1 MIKRSLQEIQ
11 SEIQSHKEEIRALEK
26 EVQDFRSACP
36 HPVQFQKVV
45 KKATDDE
52 YGRIDGYTITTTC
65 LLCGHSDYQT
75 EDVQRSQ
82 FR

>member
-11 SEIQSHKEEIRALEK
+11 SEIQSHKEAIKALEQ
-26 EVQDFRSACP
+26 EVKDFRLACP
-36 HPVQFQKVV
+36 HPDNFQKIDR
-45 KKATDDE
+45 KSYDDE
-52 YGRIDGYTITTTC
+52 YGRVDGYGITSTC

>member
-11 SEIQSHKEEIRALEK
+11 SEIQSHKEAIKVLEQ
-26 EVQDFRSACP
+26 EVKDFRLACP
-36 HPVQFQKVV
+36 HPDKFQKVV
-45 KKATDDE
+45 RKATDDE
-52 YGRIDGYTITTTC
+52 YGRIDGYAITTTC